1 VSQAEAKVF
10 QPHIERRQKVG
21 TLWKLVFLLATLVGI
36 VALAALLLTVIND
49 SFGLVAWHYEVDPAS
64 LGRGGRPLER
74 LEPPELREILT
85 ARLSSGLTRRLE
97 SEQPLAERGRQQL
110 YELVMERVARL
121 QVIESWSLGESLLKR
136 GQIRNWLQQNHPQAI
151 LKFRSW
157 VSWRFLVQPQASVP
171 EKAGV
176 LTALLGSLWMI
187 LITVAVA
194 FPLGLGAAIYLEEY
208 ARENLFTRVLQV
220 NIYNLAGVPSIIY
233 GILGLAVFVR
243 LLERLTSGALFGI
256 GDPATA
262 NGRTI
267 LSAGLT
273 LAALVLPLII
283 INSQEAIR
291 AVPQSLRYS
300 SYALGGTKWQTI
312 WHHVLPASFDR
323 ILTGTILAVSR
334 AIGETAPLVVVGA
347 STFVTQNPTSV
358 FSKFTTLPIQ
368 IYQWTARPQA
378 EFRNVAAAASIVLL
392 VLLLAMNTAAIL
404 LRDRISRKRREG

>member
-1 VSQAEAKVF
+1 VNQAGPTVF
-10 QPHIERRQKVG
+10 QPHIERRQKLAK
-21 TLWKLVFLLATLVGI
+21 LWKVFFLLSTLVGI
-36 VALAALLLTVIND
+36 VALAALLFTILND
-49 SFGLVAWHYEVDPAS
+49 SFGLVALQFEVDPAS
-64 LGRGGRPLER
+64 LSRDGRPLER
-74 LEPPELREILT
+74 LEPAELRELLT
-85 ARLSSGLTRRLE
+85 ARLSSGLIRRLE
-97 SEQPLAERGRQQL
+97 SEQPLAERSREEL
-110 YELVMERVARL
+110 YDLVIERVAKL
-121 QVIESWSLGESLLKR
+121 QVIESWSLAQSLLRR
-136 GQIRNWLQQNHPQAI
+136 GEIRKWREQNHPEAQ
-151 LKFRSW
+151 LRFRSW
-157 VSWRFLVQPQASVP
+157 VSWRFLLHPQASVP

-176 LTALLGSLWMI
+176 RTALLGSLWMI
-187 LITVAVA
+187 LIVVVVA
-194 FPLGLGAAIYLEEY
+194 FPLGVGSAIYLEEY
-208 ARENLFTRVLQV
+208 ARESTLKRILQV

-243 LLERLTSGALFGI
+243 LLEGLTSGAVFGVS
-256 GDPATA
+256 DPSTA

-273 LAALVLPLII
+273 LALLVLPLVI

-300 SYALGGTKWQTI
+300 SYAVGATKWQTI
-312 WHHVLPASFDR
+312 WHHVLPGSFDR

-347 STFVTQNPTSV
+347 STFVTLNPTSI

-378 EFRNVAAAASIVLL
+378 EFRNVAAAAIVVLL

>member
-1 VSQAEAKVF
+1 MNRAGMVLF
-10 QPHIERRQKVG
+10 QPHIERRQKLG
-21 TLWKLVFLLATLVGI
+21 ALWKLLFLLATLVGI
-36 VALAALLLTVIND
+36 IALGALLLTVING
-49 SFGLVAWHYEVDPAS
+49 SFGLVALQFEVDPAS
-64 LGRGGRPLER
+64 LGRNGRPLER
-74 LEPPELREILT
+74 LEPKELREILT
-85 ARLSSGLTRRLE
+85 ARLSSGLIRRLE
-97 SEQPLAERGRQQL
+97 SEQPLAERSREQL
-110 YELVMERVARL
+110 YDLVVERVAKL
-121 QVIESWSLGESLLKR
+121 QVIESWPLGQSVLQR
-136 GQIRNWLQQNHPQAI
+136 GEIHRWLSENHPEAR

-157 VSWRFLVQPQASVP
+157 VSLRFLVQPQASVP

-176 LTALLGSLWMI
+176 RTAVLGSLWMI
-187 LITVAVA
+187 LITVLVA
-194 FPLGLGAAIYLEEY
+194 FPLGVGAAIYLEEY
-208 ARENLFTRVLQV
+208 ARENAFTRILQV

-243 LLERLTSGALFGI
+243 LLEGLTSGAVFGV
-256 GDPATA
+256 GDPSTA

-273 LAALVLPLII
+273 LALLVLPLII

-300 SYALGGTKWQTI
+300 SYAVGATKWQTI
-312 WHHVLPASFDR
+312 WHHVLPGSFDR

-347 STFVTQNPTSV
+347 STFIAVDPSSV

-378 EFRNVAAAASIVLL
+378 EFRNVAAAAIVVLL

>member
-1 VSQAEAKVF
+1 MNRGGAAMY
-10 QPHIERRQKVG
+10 QPHIARRQRLG
-21 TLWKLVFLLATLVGI
+21 GLWKAVFLLATLAGI

-49 SFGLVAWHYEVDPAS
+49 SFGLVALEFEVDPAS
-64 LGRGGRPLER
+64 LAENGRPLER
-74 LEPPELREILT
+74 LEPEELREILT
-85 ARLSSGLTRRLE
+85 SNLSRGLIRRLE
-97 SEQPLAERGRQQL
+97 SEQPLAERSREQL
-110 YELVMERVARL
+110 YDLVIERVAKL
-121 QVIESWSLGESLLKR
+121 QVVESWSLAESLLRR
-136 GQIRNWLQQNHPQAI
+136 GEIKKWLAENHPEAW
-151 LKFRSW
+151 LKYRSW
-157 VSWRFLVQPQASVP
+157 VSGRFLLQPQASVP

-176 LTALLGSLWMI
+176 RTAVLGSLWMI
-187 LITVAVA
+187 LITVIVA
-194 FPLGLGAAIYLEEY
+194 FPLGVGAAVYLEEY
-208 ARENLFTRVLQV
+208 ARENAFTRILQV

-243 LLERLTSGALFGI
+243 MLEKLTSGALFGVI
-256 GDPATA
+256 DPATA

-312 WHHVLPASFDR
+312 WYHVLPGSFDR

-347 STFVTQNPTSV
+347 STFVTLNPTSI

-378 EFRNVAAAASIVLL
+378 EFRNVAAAAIIVLL

>member
-1 VSQAEAKVF
+1 VNQASPTPF
-10 QPHIERRQKVG
+10 QPHIERRQKLAK
-21 TLWKLVFLLATLVGI
+21 LWKVFFLLSTLVGI
-36 VALAALLLTVIND
+36 VALAALLLTILND
-49 SFGLVAWHYEVDPAS
+49 AFGLVAVEFEVDPAS
-64 LGRGGRPLER
+64 LARDGRPLER
-74 LEPPELREILT
+74 LEPGELRELLT
-85 ARLSSGLTRRLE
+85 ARLSSGLIRRLE
-97 SEQPLAERGRQQL
+97 SERALAERSREEL
-110 YELVMERVARL
+110 YDLVIERVAKL
-121 QVIESWSLGESLLKR
+121 QVIESWSLAQSLLRR
-136 GQIRNWLQQNHPQAI
+136 GEIRQWRAQLHPEAS
-151 LKFRSW
+151 LRFRSW
-157 VSWRFLVQPQASVP
+157 VSWRFLLRPQASVP

-176 LTALLGSLWMI
+176 RTAVLGSLWMI
-187 LITVAVA
+187 LIVVVVA
-194 FPLGLGAAIYLEEY
+194 FPLGVGAAIYLEEY
-208 ARENLFTRVLQV
+208 ARENAFTRILQV

-243 LLERLTSGALFGI
+243 LLEGLTSGSSFGV
-256 GDPATA
+256 GDPSTA

-273 LAALVLPLII
+273 LALLVLPLII

-300 SYALGGTKWQTI
+300 SYAVGATKWQTI
-312 WHHVLPASFDR
+312 WHHVLPGSFDR

-347 STFVTQNPTSV
+347 STFVALDPSSI

-378 EFRNVAAAASIVLL
+378 EFRNVAAAAIVVLL

-404 LRDRISRKRREG
+404 LRDRINRKRREG